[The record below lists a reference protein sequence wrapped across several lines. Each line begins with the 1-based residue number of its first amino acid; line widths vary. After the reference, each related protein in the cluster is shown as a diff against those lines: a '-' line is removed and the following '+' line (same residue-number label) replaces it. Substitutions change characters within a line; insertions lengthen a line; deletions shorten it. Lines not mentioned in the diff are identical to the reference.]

1 MKHKILNKITKI
13 TSPIGQTGKT
23 SLANNLALRFAQAGY
38 LTAVVELDRYTG
50 TSPYLNN
57 TVMTS
62 PERSLKKA
70 METSDEQAI
79 IHCFMHSENH
89 ENLFF
94 LSLRIKDE
102 IHDLHRFSMAQ
113 IEKILRIARNKF
125 DKIFI
130 DVPMN
135 YLDNGYFAAL
145 HFGPHQTLVVV
156 DENILG
162 WHRLKQ
168 YDLFLKSIK
177 TGYQRTALV
186 VNKRMEILPE
196 SFMNSL
202 AADLTII
209 RPEQRFELP
218 FLREMIE
225 ACNGGVLLGDMSPAS
240 KIEKQYMAGLE
251 AIEKFILREEEGA
264 LTAKAPRPAKWTFL
278 NLFGKNKR
286 HGVMPRE
293 IQETD
298 TYEA

>member
-1 MKHKILNKITKI
+1 MKNKILHKITKI
-13 TSPIGQTGKT
+13 TSPMWQTGKT
-23 SLANNLALRFAQAGY
+23 SLANNLALRFAQGGY
-38 LTAVVELDRYTG
+38 LTAVIELDRYTG

-57 TVMTS
+57 TVLST

-79 IHCFMHSENH
+79 IHCFMHSEHH

-94 LSLRIKDE
+94 LSLRVKDE
-102 IHDLHRFSMAQ
+102 IHDLHRFSMSQ
-113 IEKILRIARNKF
+113 IEKILRISRNRF

-145 HFGPHQTLVVV
+145 HFSPHQTLLVL
-156 DENILG
+156 DENVIG

-168 YDLFLKSIK
+168 YDQFLKSIK

-196 SFMNSL
+196 AFMSGVT
-202 AADLTII
+202 ADLDMI

-225 ACNGGVLLGDMSPAS
+225 SGNRGILLGDMSPAN
-240 KIEKQYMAGLE
+240 KAEQQFITELK
-251 AIEKFILREEEGA
+251 AIEKFILKEDDETEA
-264 LTAKAPRPAKWTFL
+264 TKAPGKEKRRF
-278 NLFGKNKR
+278 FGMFGSKKSLPK
-286 HGVMPRE
+286 MSDESPE
-293 IQETD
+293 INA
-298 TYEA
+298 YEA

>member
-1 MKHKILNKITKI
+1 MKNKILHKITKI
-13 TSPIGQTGKT
+13 TSPLGQTGKT
-23 SLANNLALRFAQAGY
+23 SLANNLALRFAQGGY
-38 LTAVVELDRYTG
+38 LTAVIELDRYTG

-57 TVMTS
+57 TVTAS

-79 IHCFMHSENH
+79 INCFMHSEQH

-102 IHDLHRFSMAQ
+102 IHDLHRFSMGQ

-125 DKIFI
+125 DKVFI
-130 DVPMN
+130 DAPMN

-145 HFGPHQTLVVV
+145 HFAPHQTLVVL
-156 DENILG
+156 DENIIG

-196 SFMNSL
+196 SFMKGM
-202 AADLTII
+202 AADLTMI

-218 FLREMIE
+218 FLREVIQSGNE
-225 ACNGGVLLGDMSPAS
+225 GILLGDMNPTNKA
-240 KIEKQYMAGLE
+240 EKQFLMGLE
-251 AIEKFILREEEGA
+251 AIEAFILNGTENPKVDEKTVKE
-264 LTAKAPRPAKWTFL
+264 KKKFL
-278 NLFGKNKR
+278 NLFGKRKSSLKI
-286 HGVMPRE
+286 PQDIPE
-293 IQETD
+293 INAH
-298 TYEA
+298 EA

>member
-1 MKHKILNKITKI
+1 MKNKILHKITKV
-13 TSPIGQTGKT
+13 TSPLGQTGKT

-50 TSPYLNN
+50 ASPYMNN
-57 TVMTS
+57 TVMAS

-94 LSLRIKDE
+94 LSLRVKDE

-125 DKIFI
+125 DKVFI

-145 HFGPHQTLVVV
+145 HFGPHQTLVVM
-156 DENILG
+156 DENVIG

-186 VNKRMEILPE
+186 VNKRLEILPE
-196 SFMNSL
+196 SFMNSVS
-202 AADLTII
+202 ADLAMI

-225 ACNGGVLLGDMSPAS
+225 SGNTGVLLGDMSAAN
-240 KIEKQYMAGLE
+240 KLEKQYMAGLG
-251 AIEKFILREEEGA
+251 AIEKFILREEEALQGA
-264 LTAKAPRPAKWTFL
+264 SPAGREKKSFL
-278 NLFGKNKR
+278 NLFGKRK
-286 HGVMPRE
+286 GP
-293 IQETD
+293 D
-298 TYEA
+298 TQLKDSSEEDAHEA